1 MRVLVTGSQ
10 GYIGTVLGPMLQD
23 AGHEVTGL
31 DSDLYRRCTFGQ
43 KVPDIPFVEKDIRD
57 VERLDLEGYD
67 AICHLAALSND
78 PLGSLDPDLT
88 YAINYQASVRLAEM
102 AREAGVGRFIFS
114 SSCSTYGAAGDQ
126 LLTEESPFNPVTPY
140 GRSKV
145 LAEGEIARLACDTFS
160 PVFLRNATAYGVS
173 TRLRFDLVLNN
184 LAAWA
189 YTTGQI
195 RMKSDGSPWRPIVH
209 VQDISRAF
217 LAVLEAPQPLIHN
230 EAFNVGRTEENLQ
243 VREIAAI
250 VGQTIPDCQ
259 ISFARGAS
267 PDSRNYRVNCD
278 KLPRTVSAF
287 RPRWNARRGARELY
301 SAYRQHGVT
310 LEEFEGIRFQRIAH
324 IRHLLE
330 TGQLDRTLRWRP
342 GASHTIQTREP
353 EERAGTLAAAT
364 HEAKSYT

>member
-10 GYIGTVLGPMLQD
+10 GYIGMVLGPILKD

-31 DSDLYRRCTFGQ
+31 DSDLYRRCTFGREI
-43 KVPDIPFVEKDIRD
+43 PDIPFVEKDIRD
-57 VERLDLEGYD
+57 VEMPDLEGYD
-67 AICHLAALSND
+67 ALCHLAALSND
-78 PLGSLDPDLT
+78 PLGDLDPDLT
-88 YAINYQASVRLAEM
+88 YAVNYKASVRLAEM
-102 AREAGVGRFIFS
+102 AKEAGVKRFVFS

-126 LLTEESPFNPVTPY
+126 ILTEESPFNPVTPY
-140 GRSKV
+140 GTSKV

-173 TRLRFDLVLNN
+173 ARLRFDLVLNN

-209 VQDISRAF
+209 IQDISHAF
-217 LAVLEAPQPLIHN
+217 LAVLEAPQSLIHN
-230 EAFNVGRTEENLQ
+230 AAFNVGRTEENLQ
-243 VREIAAI
+243 VREIASI
-250 VGQTIPDCQ
+250 VGQTIAGCQ
-259 ISFARGAS
+259 ISFAEGAS

-278 KLPRTVSAF
+278 KLPRLVPAF
-287 RPRWNARRGARELY
+287 RPRWDARRGARELH

-324 IRHLLE
+324 VRHLLE
-330 TGQLDRTLRWRP
+330 TGQLDRTLRWRQ
-342 GASHTIQTREP
+342 GASRILQTHEREG
-353 EERAGTLAAAT
+353 RTGILAAAT
-364 HEAKSYT
+364 HKAQSYT